1 VTDSA
6 ILAIDTSGATAS
18 VALYAGQ
25 VLAESTWQSG
35 RRHSAELLPAIDEL
49 LARARIEKQ
58 GLSAIAVAA
67 GPGSYSGLRVG
78 VSTAMAMALALDIQ
92 VAQVP
97 TLDVI
102 AWAQA
107 GSLHSQGAVR
117 GDATITPSAADGWGG
132 VARRSIRAAIDVGRG
147 RYATARFRATD
158 RQLEHETRIESVGL
172 GELFELASA
181 ERSLLAVDLDPDCRE
196 TVEHQYGARVEL
208 AGPAA
213 SVRRAGFLAEIA
225 AGKIKRGELV
235 GDLAVEPIYLRT

>member
-1 VTDSA
+1 MSDGP

-18 VALYAGQ
+18 VALYADQ

-35 RRHSAELLPAIDEL
+35 RRHSAELLPAIEEL
-49 LARARIEKQ
+49 LSRARIDKRE
-58 GLSAIAVAA
+58 LSAIAVAA

-78 VSTAMAMALALDIQ
+78 VSTALAMALALDIP

-107 GSLHSQGAVR
+107 GSS
-117 GDATITPSAADGWGG
+117 
-132 VARRSIRAAIDVGRG
+132 RSIRAAIDVGRG
-147 RYATARFRATD
+147 RYATARFRSTD
-158 RQLEHETRIESVGL
+158 KHLEHETRIESVGL

-181 ERSLLAVDLDPDCRE
+181 ERSLLAVDLDSDCRE
-196 TVEHQYGARVEL
+196 TVEHQYGSRVEL

-213 SVRRAGFLAEIA
+213 SLRRAGFLAELA

-235 GDLAVEPIYLRT
+235 GDLAVEPIYLRN